1 MGEPLPLAGIKVV
14 EMTVAVAGPA
24 TGMILG
30 DWGADVVLVEAPGG
44 GRGGLSALAGVPV
57 ESQYQDSPQGY
68 MDNRGKRSVVL
79 DLKTDEGKAAMEK
92 LLSGADVFLSN
103 FRAQALEGLNL
114 GPEQVHARFPKLV
127 CALLTG
133 YGRTGGPADDKPG
146 YEGSGFWARS
156 SAAWQF
162 KADADFPPREY
173 K

>member
-24 TGMILG
+24 AGMILG

-44 GRGGLSALAGVPV
+44 SRGGLSALAGVPV

-79 DLKTDEGKAAMEK
+79 DMKTDEGKAAMEQ

-103 FRAQALEGLNL
+103 FRAQALEVSSHAIY
-114 GPEQVHARFPKLV
+114 VHRTACDVGVISERLLV
-127 CALLTG
+127 VA
-133 YGRTGGPADDKPG
+133 
-146 YEGSGFWARS
+146 SWF
-156 SAAWQF
+156 F
-162 KADADFPPREY
+162 VDF
-173 K
+173 